1 MSMKDNTALAYV
13 NLHAILGVL
22 PKLCELDGEAKK
34 LIAKDNVSIGFE
46 VKGGPCGTLIFK
58 EGKCTFKEGLVKP
71 KIKLPFSSPEKF
83 NGMIDGT
90 VTPIP
95 SKGFTHIGFLLKKF
109 MPLTDI
115 LTKYLRA
122 SEEDLKDERFFTVST
137 TLMLYVIAEAVA
149 QLGNHDPVSLT
160 SASYITD
167 GKMRLTIE
175 GGPAATLVA
184 ENHKLRSFPE
194 DCKDFRSYM
203 SFKDIRTARAL
214 FDGNINAVAA
224 IGTGEVRVGG
234 MVSQMDNVNRIL
246 DRVALYL
253 A

>member
-1 MSMKDNTALAYV
+1 MIDQTALAYV
-13 NLHAILGVL
+13 NLHGILGVIPML
-22 PKLCELDGEAKK
+22 CKLDSEANK
-34 LIAKDNVSIGFE
+34 LIQGTNVSIGFD
-46 VKGGPCGTLIFK
+46 VKGGPSGTLIFK
-58 EGKCTFKEGLVKP
+58 DGECRYEEGIKNP

-90 VTPIP
+90 VTPVP

-122 SEEDLKDERFFTVST
+122 SEKDLKNEEFFKKST
-137 TLMLYVIAEAVA
+137 ELMLYVIAGAIA
-149 QLGNHDPVSLT
+149 QLGNNDPVSRA
-160 SASYITD
+160 SASYIAD
-167 GKMRLTIE
+167 GKMLIKIID
-175 GGPAATLVA
+175 GPSAMVIA
-184 ENHKLRSFPE
+184 ENHKLKAVYGSCE
-194 DCKDFRSYM
+194 DYRSYM
-203 SFKDIRTARAL
+203 SFADINVARDL
-214 FDGNINAVAA
+214 FDGKINAVAA
-224 IGTGEVRVGG
+224 IGTGDVRVGG